1 MAVEPSSVK
10 NRKSKLIS
18 LTFLNI
24 YIWSKIL
31 FINPTLKHNNL
42 EVQKIYFLEIDSSTW
57 KLFSTKGEGEAG
69 ELASRADRTKQARQ
83 GT

>member
-42 EVQKIYFLEIDSSTW
+42 EIQKIYFLEIDSSTW
-57 KLFSTKGEGEAG
+57 KLFSTKGEGE
-69 ELASRADRTKQARQ
+69 LASRADRTKQARQ

>member
-1 MAVEPSSVK
+1 MAVELSSVK

-24 YIWSKIL
+24 YIWSKIV

-42 EVQKIYFLEIDSSTW
+42 EVKKIYFLEIDSSTW
-57 KLFSTKGEGEAG
+57 KLFSTEGEG